1 MNDLRPRECRSAEP
15 LMSFE
20 RMCLKRREEM
30 CSFIQKNILFEGVV
44 LLQISTV
51 ALRLVNIEYSDT
63 TSSA

>member
-1 MNDLRPRECRSAEP
+1 
-15 LMSFE
+15 MSFE
-20 RMCLKRREEM
+20 KK
-30 CSFIQKNILFEGVV
+30 CSFIQKNVLFECVV